1 MPGAEFLDTNLLVYA
16 YDASDPVKQRTA
28 QDFLRRALGGDMVIS
43 PQVLAEFSA
52 TLLHKASRLVNP
64 AEVAA
69 ILDALAPIKVVATDA
84 DIVRRAVEAHA
95 KYGVH
100 FYDGMIIASAER
112 GRCYCLWSEDFNA
125 GQEYFGVVAK
135 NPFI

>member
-1 MPGAEFLDTNLLVYA
+1 MPAVEFLDTNILVYA
-16 YDASDPVKQRTA
+16 YDVSHPAKQRTA
-28 QDFLRRALGGDMVIS
+28 QGFLRQALAGQMVIS

-52 TLLHKASRLVNP
+52 TLLHKVSPSVRPEDLT
-64 AEVAA
+64 A
-69 ILDALAPIKVVATDA
+69 ILDALSPIKVVATDA

-95 KYGVH
+95 EYKVH

-112 GRCYCLWSEDFNA
+112 GRCTRLWSEDFNS

-135 NPFI
+135 NPFE